1 MAKQMVKAKRKYKYE
16 PDYAVAPGE
25 TLRDTLESLGM
36 SQKDLAKRTSLTVQ
50 TISRILSGEQPIT
63 FETANKLE
71 MVTGV
76 PAKLWNRLEMNFR
89 AQLSKIEER
98 GRLEDDL
105 EWLKSIPTRELIKR
119 EVLLDSKDKV
129 ALLHET
135 LSFFGVSS
143 VEAWNDVWMEHDVA
157 ARRSQCFES
166 QPGAIASW
174 IRLGELRAQQIT
186 CKPFSKAKFE
196 RALKKIRLLS
206 VKDPSEFLPELV
218 DLCAACGV
226 AVALVS
232 TLKKSPWNGACRW
245 LTPTKAMIQLSDR
258 GKKDDQFWF
267 SFFHEASHILHD
279 SKKDM
284 FINDGSEDDP
294 REIKANKFAADFLFP
309 KEYRHLLI
317 QIRSRRDVEAV
328 AAELKISPGIVVG
341 QFQRETGKYKYHQ
354 NMKKTIDFSEL
365 GI

>member
-1 MAKQMVKAKRKYKYE
+1 MARKMVKAKRQHRYE

-36 SQKDLAKRTSLTVQ
+36 SQKNLAKRTGLTVQ
-50 TISRILSGEQPIT
+50 TVSRILGGDQPIT

-76 PAKLWNRLEMNFR
+76 PARMWNKLEMKYR
-89 AQLSKIEER
+89 EQLSKIEEKE
-98 GRLEDDL
+98 RLAEDL

-119 EVLLDSKDKV
+119 GVLADTKDKV
-129 ALLHET
+129 MLLHET

-166 QPGAIASW
+166 QPGAIAAW
-174 IRLGELRAQQIT
+174 IRLGELRAQQID
-186 CKPFSKAKFE
+186 CKGYSKVKFE
-196 RALKKIRLLS
+196 RALKRIRLLS
-206 VKDPSEFLPELV
+206 VKDPCDFLS
-218 DLCAACGV
+218 DLIEICALCGV
-226 AVALVS
+226 AVALVP
-232 TLKKSPWNGACRW
+232 TIKKSPWNGACRW
-245 LTPTKAMIQLSDR
+245 LTPAKVMIQLSDR

-267 SFFHEASHILHD
+267 SFFHEASHVLHD

-294 REIKANKFAADFLFP
+294 REIRANKFAADFLFP
-309 KEYRHLLI
+309 KEYRSLLKKI
-317 QIRSRRDVEAV
+317 KSQHDVEAV
-328 AAELKISPGIVVG
+328 AARLKISPGIVVG
-341 QFQRETGKYKYHQ
+341 QFQRETDKYYFQK
-354 NMKKTIDFSEL
+354 MKKTIDFMEL
-365 GI
+365 EI